1 MIPQLTEQEALSP
14 GVLSFIEALKR
25 SGFTGD
31 VDTHYGGRL
40 IASTDNSIYQVT
52 PQAVLFPRSP
62 ADVQTI
68 MRLAGQD
75 DYTGITFTPRGGGTG
90 TNGQSLT
97 EGVVVDL
104 SRHMNRILEVNDEEG
119 WARVEP
125 GVVLDQLNAHLKAR
139 GVFFAPELSPSN
151 RATIGG
157 MVSTDASGKGSRI
170 YGKTSNH
177 ILALDLVLTDGSA
190 WHSVPLDAVAL
201 QDIKS
206 GDGVINRIYQGI
218 DDIVTAKKA
227 LIEQRFPKLTRFLT
241 GYNLAHVYGRDGR
254 FNLNAIISGSEGT
267 LAFVTGIKVKLTPLP
282 TVKRLIVAKYLSFDD
297 SLRAA
302 NILVQA
308 DPEAI
313 ETVDDTI
320 VTLARQDVVWDRV
333 GKFFSQ
339 PGDEDVKSI
348 NLIEFA
354 GNDATVVEAQT
365 KALCARLDAL
375 MGQEHEAV
383 GYQLAASDVDIASL
397 WELRAKGV
405 GLLGNAAGNRRP
417 IPFVEDTVV
426 PPEHLAAYIKEFRQV
441 LDQHGLEYGM
451 FGHVDVGCLH
461 VRPALDMRDED
472 DEKLIRI
479 ITDAVKNLVLKYG
492 GVVWGEHGKGLRGEY
507 MPEFFGPELYDDLR
521 RIKRLFDPTNKLNPG
536 KLVTPLDHPA
546 QVKRLDNVP
555 LRGHRDRQIPASVR
569 DDFDVSI
576 HCNGNG
582 ACFNFDWDDVMCP
595 SYKFTRDR
603 IHSPKGR
610 AGMMREWLRQLAR
623 ANYPLDTA
631 DHSVGRLALP
641 ASVEGDFSLEVF
653 DAMEG
658 CLSCKACT
666 TMCPIKVDIPDLK
679 AKFLNRFYTR
689 YRRPLK
695 DKLIAFGERTH
706 YRLLP
711 ISLLYNAGVRLPF
724 FNPLMRH
731 LVGMVDTPL
740 LSSPHYRS
748 LLAKAGVQVLKQ
760 IDTAALRAR
769 DLSNVVWILPDAITS
784 FYEAGTF
791 VDCVLFFKYLGYEP
805 IVTPFI
811 ENGKGQHVKGFLQDF
826 RQTASQAAVQL
837 KALAALERPIIGI
850 DPAITL
856 TYREEYRAYLG
867 HQEVDVWLPQ
877 EWLAS
882 ALRQRTSPLPQ
893 LGAAEVALLG
903 HCGEKT
909 SIQAS
914 GRQWQAVYKA
924 FGLDL
929 EIVKAGC
936 CGMAGAFGHE
946 AMHYEES
953 KGIYEQSWQPK
964 LSAASPGRQF
974 VATGAS
980 CRSQVQRFDGV
991 DLAHPLQWLSRRLAK
1006 IPKNGLP
1013 GGDHHD

>member
-14 GVLSFIEALKR
+14 IVLSFIEALKQ
-25 SGFTGD
+25 SDFTGD
-31 VDTHYGGRL
+31 VETNYGGRL
-40 IASTDNSIYQVT
+40 IAATDNSIYQVT
-52 PQAVLFPRSP
+52 PQAVLFPRSQ
-62 ADVQTI
+62 ADVQAI
-68 MRLAGQD
+68 MRLANRD
-75 DYTGITFTPRGGGTG
+75 DYASLTFTPRGGGTG

-104 SRHMNRILEVNDEEG
+104 SRHMNRILEVNDEQG

-125 GVVLDQLNAHLKAR
+125 GVVLDQLNAHLKSR
-139 GVFFAPELSPSN
+139 GVFFAPDLSPSN

-190 WHSVPLDAVAL
+190 WHSVPLEADAL
-201 QDIKS
+201 QALKS
-206 GDGVINRIYQGI
+206 GDDAINRIYQGI
-218 DDIVTAKKA
+218 DDIVTMKKE
-227 LIEQRFPKLTRFLT
+227 LIERRFPKLTRFLT
-241 GYNLAHVYGRDGR
+241 GYNLAHVYGRDGK

-267 LAFVTGIKVKLTPLP
+267 LAFVTGIQVKLTPLP
-282 TVKRLIVAKYLSFDD
+282 TIKRLIVAKYRSFDD

-308 DPEAI
+308 DPAAI

-333 GKFFSQ
+333 GKFFSH
-339 PGDEDVKSI
+339 PDDEHVKSV

-354 GNDATVVEAQT
+354 GNDLAAVEAQT

-375 MGQEHEAV
+375 MGQDHEAV
-383 GYQLAASDVDIASL
+383 GYQLATTDVDIASL
-397 WELRAKGV
+397 WELRSKGV

-426 PPEHLAAYIKEFRQV
+426 PPEHLAAYIQEFRQV

-461 VRPALDMRDED
+461 VRPALDLRDED

-521 RIKRLFDPTNKLNPG
+521 RIKRLFDPSNKLNPG

-546 QVKRLDNVP
+546 QVKKLDNVP
-555 LRGHRDRQIPASVR
+555 LRGHRDRQIPAAMR

-582 ACFNFDWDDVMCP
+582 ACFNFDVDDVMCP
-595 SYKFTRDR
+595 SYKFSRDR

-610 AGMMREWLRQLAR
+610 AGMIREWLRQLAR
-623 ANYPLDTA
+623 AGYPLDTE
-631 DHSVGRLALP
+631 DHAVGRLGQP
-641 ASVEGDFSLEVF
+641 VSVESDFSLEVF
-653 DAMEG
+653 EAMDG

-666 TMCPIKVDIPDLK
+666 SMCPIKVDVPDLK
-679 AKFLNRFYTR
+679 ARFLNRFYTR
-689 YRRPLK
+689 YQRPLK

-706 YRLLP
+706 HRMLP
-711 ISLLYNAGVRLPF
+711 VPVLYNAGVKLPF
-724 FNPLMRH
+724 FKPLMRH
-731 LVGMVDTPL
+731 VVGLVDTPL
-740 LSSPHYRS
+740 LSSPTYPSR
-748 LLAKAGVQVLKQ
+748 LAKAGVQVLTQ
-760 IDTAALRAR
+760 IEPAALRAR
-769 DLSNVVWILPDAITS
+769 DLSHVVFILPDAITS

-791 VDCVLFFKYLGYEP
+791 VDCVLFFKHIGYEP
-805 IVTPFI
+805 IVAPFI
-811 ENGKGQHVKGFLQDF
+811 ENGKGQHVKGFLQAF
-826 RQTASQAAVQL
+826 RQTASRAARQL
-837 KALAALERPIIGI
+837 HALSSLGRPMIGI

-856 TYREEYRAYLG
+856 TYREEYRTYLD
-867 HQEVDVWLPQ
+867 HQEVDVWLAQ
-877 EWLAS
+877 EWLANELPHR
-882 ALRQRTSPLPQ
+882 ASPLPQ
-893 LGAAEVALLG
+893 LARAEVALLG
-903 HCGEKT
+903 HCGEIT
-909 SIQAS
+909 SMPAS

-953 KGIYEQSWQPK
+953 KGIYEQSWKPK
-964 LSAASPGRQF
+964 LSAASPVRQF

-980 CRSQVQRFDGV
+980 CRSQVQRFEGV
-991 DLAHPLQWLSRRLAK
+991 DLAHPLQFLSRLLTQPLK
-1006 IPKNGLP
+1006 S
-1013 GGDHHD
+1013 

>member
-14 GVLSFIEALKR
+14 NVLSFIEALQQ
-25 SGFTGD
+25 SEFAGD
-31 VDTHYGGRL
+31 IDTHYGGRL
-40 IASTDNSIYQVT
+40 IASTDNSIYQIT
-52 PQAVLFPRSP
+52 PQAVLFPASQS
-62 ADVQTI
+62 DVQALLK
-68 MRLAGQD
+68 LANQLE
-75 DYTGITFTPRGGGTG
+75 YASLTFTPRGGGTG

-104 SRHMNRILEVNDEEG
+104 SRHMNRILEVNYDEN

-125 GVVLDQLNAHLKAR
+125 GVVLDQLNAHIKSH

-170 YGKTSNH
+170 YGKTSSH
-177 ILALDLVLTDGSA
+177 ILSLDIVLTDGSA
-190 WHSVPLDAVAL
+190 WHSVPLDPETLQAL
-201 QDIKS
+201 KS
-206 GDGVINRIYQGI
+206 GDDVINRIHRGI
-218 DDIVTAKKA
+218 DDIVITKKD
-227 LIEQRFPKLTRFLT
+227 LIKQSFPKLTRFLT
-241 GYNLAHVYGRDGR
+241 GYNLAHVYGKDGK

-308 DPEAI
+308 DPAAI

-339 PGDEDVKSI
+339 LGDEQVKSI
-348 NLIEFA
+348 NLIEFT
-354 GNDATVVEAQT
+354 GNDPDAVESQT
-365 KALCARLDAL
+365 KALCAQLDAL
-375 MGQEHEAV
+375 MGQDHEAV
-383 GYQLAASDVDIASL
+383 GYQLAVTDVDIASL
-397 WELRAKGV
+397 WELRSKGV
-405 GLLGNAAGNRRP
+405 GLLGNAEGDRRP

-426 PPEHLAAYIKEFRQV
+426 PPEHLAAYIQEFRQV
-441 LDQHGLEYGM
+441 LDQYGLEYGM

-461 VRPALDMRDED
+461 VRPALDLRDED
-472 DEKLIRI
+472 DEKLIRM
-479 ITDAVKNLVLKYG
+479 ITDAVKDLVLKYG

-507 MPEFFGPELYDDLR
+507 MPEFFGSELYGDLR
-521 RIKRLFDPTNKLNPG
+521 RIKQLFDPANKLNPG
-536 KLVTPLDHPA
+536 KLVTPIDHPD
-546 QVKRLDNVP
+546 QVKKLDNVP
-555 LRGHRDRQIPASVR
+555 LRGHRDRQIPAAVR
-569 DDFDVSI
+569 EDFDVSI

-582 ACFNFDWDDVMCP
+582 ACFNFDLDDVMCP

-610 AGMMREWLRQLAR
+610 AGMMREWLRQLTR
-623 ANYPLDTA
+623 ADYKLDTEDDA
-631 DHSVGRLALP
+631 IGRLARP
-641 ASVEGDFSLEVF
+641 ANTEGDFSLEVF
-653 DAMEG
+653 EAMDG

-666 TMCPIKVDIPDLK
+666 SMCPIKVDIPDLK

-689 YRRPLK
+689 YQRPLK

-706 YRLLP
+706 HRMLLFP
-711 ISLLYNAGVRLPF
+711 FLYNAGVKLLFYER
-724 FNPLMRH
+724 LMRDV
-731 LVGMVDTPL
+731 VGLVDTPL
-740 LSSPHYRS
+740 LSSPNYQAR
-748 LLAKAGVQVLKQ
+748 LAKAGVEVLTE
-760 IDTAALRAR
+760 IEPSSLRAR
-769 DLSNVVWILPDAITS
+769 DLSHVVFILPDAITS

-791 VDCVLFFKYLGYEP
+791 VDCVLFFKHIGYEP

-811 ENGKGQHVKGFLQDF
+811 ENGKGQHVKGFLQEF
-826 RQTASQAAVQL
+826 RQTASQAARQL
-837 KALAALERPIIGI
+837 NALSSLGRPIIGI

-856 TYREEYRAYLG
+856 TYREEYRTYLDQ
-867 HQEVDVWLPQ
+867 QEVEVWLAQ
-877 EWLAS
+877 EWLANE
-882 ALRQRTSPLPQ
+882 LPRRTPPLPQ
-893 LGAAEVALLG
+893 LEQADVALLG

-929 EIVKAGC
+929 EMVKAGC

-946 AMHYEES
+946 AVHYEES
-953 KGIYEQSWQPK
+953 RGIYEQSWKPK
-964 LSAASPGRQF
+964 LSVDGHGRQF

-980 CRSQVQRFDGV
+980 CRSQVQRFEGV
-991 DLAHPLQWLSRRLAK
+991 ELAHPLQLLSRLL
-1006 IPKNGLP
+1006 G
-1013 GGDHHD
+1013 

>member
-14 GVLSFIEALKR
+14 VVLSFIEALKR
-25 SGFTGD
+25 SDFTGD

-52 PQAVLFPRSP
+52 PQAVLFPRSQ
-62 ADVQTI
+62 ADVQAI
-68 MRLAGQD
+68 MALASQG
-75 DYTGITFTPRGGGTG
+75 DYAEITFTPRGGGTG

-104 SRHMNRILEVNDEEG
+104 SRHMNRILEVNDAEG

-125 GVVLDQLNAHLKAR
+125 GVVLDQLNAHLKPR

-170 YGKTSNH
+170 YGKTSSH
-177 ILALDLVLTDGSA
+177 ILALDLVLTDGST
-190 WHSVPLDAVAL
+190 WHSAPLDAAAL
-201 QDIKS
+201 QDVKA
-206 GDGVINRIYQGI
+206 GDGVIHRAYQGI
-218 DDIVTAKKA
+218 DDIVTTKKD

-241 GYNLAHVYGRDGR
+241 GYNLAHVYSRDGQ

-308 DPEAI
+308 DPAAI

-339 PGDEDVKSI
+339 PGDDEVKSI

-354 GNDATVVEAQT
+354 GNDLDAVEAQT

-383 GYQLAASDVDIASL
+383 GYQLAVSDVDIASL

-405 GLLGNAAGNRRP
+405 GLLGNAEGDRRP

-426 PPEHLAAYIKEFRQV
+426 PPEHLAAYIQEFRQV

-461 VRPALDMRDED
+461 VRPALDMRDEN
-472 DEKLIRI
+472 DEKLIRV

-507 MPEFFGPELYDDLR
+507 MPEFFGPELFEDLR
-521 RIKRLFDPTNKLNPG
+521 RIKQLFDPTNKLNPG
-536 KLVTPLDHPA
+536 KLTTPLDHPGE
-546 QVKRLDNVP
+546 VKKLDNVP
-555 LRGHRDRQIPASVR
+555 LRGHRDRQIPASAR
-569 DDFDVSI
+569 DAFDVSI

-582 ACFNFDWDDVMCP
+582 ACFNFDLDDVMCP
-595 SYKFTRDR
+595 SYKFSRDR

-610 AGMMREWLRQLAR
+610 AGMIREWLRQLAR
-623 ANYPLDTA
+623 ANYPLDA
-631 DHSVGRLALP
+631 EDRAVGREP
-641 ASVEGDFSLEVF
+641 VSNRVESDFSLEVF
-653 DAMEG
+653 EAMDG

-666 TMCPIKVDIPDLK
+666 STCPIKVDIPDLK
-679 AKFLNRFYTR
+679 AKFLDRFYTR
-689 YRRPLK
+689 YQRPFR
-695 DKLIAFGERTH
+695 DKLIAFGERAH
-706 YRLLP
+706 HRMLP
-711 ISLLYNAGVRLPF
+711 LPFLYNIAVKT
-724 FNPLMRH
+724 PLFQQVMRDV
-731 LVGMVDTPL
+731 VGLVDTPL
-740 LSSPHYRS
+740 LSSPTYQSR
-748 LLAKAGVQVLKQ
+748 LAQVGVEVLSK
-760 IDTAALRAR
+760 IDAAAMRGR
-769 DLSNVVWILPDAITS
+769 DLSHVVFILPDAITS
-784 FYEAGTF
+784 FYEAETF
-791 VDCVLFFKYLGYEP
+791 VDCALFFKRIGYQP
-805 IVTPFI
+805 IVAPFI
-811 ENGKGQHVKGFLQDF
+811 ENGKGQHVKGFLPAF
-826 RQTASQAAVQL
+826 RQTASRAVQQL
-837 KALAALERPIIGI
+837 QALPSLGRPLIGI

-856 TYREEYRAYLG
+856 TYREEYRAYLTD
-867 HQEVDVWLPQ
+867 QSVEVWLPQ

-882 ALRQRTSPLPQ
+882 ELPQRTAPLPQ
-893 LGAAEVALLG
+893 LASDKVALLG

-914 GRQWQAVYKA
+914 GRQWQAVYQA
-924 FGLDL
+924 FGIEL
-929 EIVKAGC
+929 EIVRAGC

-946 AMHYEES
+946 TAHYEAS
-953 KGIYEQSWQPK
+953 KGIYEQSWKPK
-964 LSAASPGRQF
+964 LTTGDDRPI

-980 CRSQVQRFDGV
+980 CRSQAQRFEGV
-991 DLAHPLQWLSRRLAK
+991 DLAHPLQFLSRL
-1006 IPKNGLP
+1006 L
-1013 GGDHHD
+1013 GGEAR

>member
-14 GVLSFIEALKR
+14 VILSFIEALNQ
-25 SGFTGD
+25 SEFTGD

-52 PQAVLFPRSP
+52 PQAVLFPRSQS
-62 ADVQTI
+62 DVQAILT
-68 MRLAGQD
+68 LANQAE
-75 DYTGITFTPRGGGTG
+75 YSGITFTPRGGGTG

-104 SRHMNRILEVNDEEG
+104 SRHMNRILEVNYDQG
-119 WARVEP
+119 WARLEP
-125 GVVLDQLNAHLKAR
+125 GVVLDQLNAHIKSH

-190 WHSVPLDAVAL
+190 WHSVPLDAEAL
-201 QDIKS
+201 QELKS
-206 GDGVINRIYQGI
+206 GDDVIHRIHRGI
-218 DDIVTAKKA
+218 DEIVTAKKE
-227 LIEQRFPKLTRFLT
+227 LIAQSFPKLTRFLT
-241 GYNLAHVYGRDGR
+241 GYNLAHVYGKDNK

-267 LAFVTGIKVKLTPLP
+267 LAFVTGIKVKLTPQP

-308 DPEAI
+308 DPAAI

-339 PGDEDVKSI
+339 PGDEEVKSI

-354 GNDATVVEAQT
+354 GNDAEAVESQT

-375 MGQEHEAV
+375 MGQDHEAV
-383 GYQLAASDVDIASL
+383 GYQVAASDVDIAAL
-397 WELRAKGV
+397 WELRSKGV
-405 GLLGNAAGNRRP
+405 GLLGNAEGDRRP

-426 PPEHLAAYIKEFRQV
+426 PPEHLAAYIQEFRQV

-461 VRPALDMRDED
+461 VRPALDLRDED

-507 MPEFFGPELYDDLR
+507 MPEFFGPELYRDLR
-521 RIKRLFDPTNKLNPG
+521 RIKQLFDPANKLNPG
-536 KLVTPLDHPA
+536 KLVTPLDHPDE
-546 QVKRLDNVP
+546 VKKLDNVP
-555 LRGHRDRQIPASVR
+555 LRGHRDRPIPAAVR
-569 DDFDVSI
+569 EDFDVSI

-582 ACFNFDWDDVMCP
+582 ACFNFDLDDVMCP

-610 AGMMREWLRQLAR
+610 AGMMREWLRQLTR
-623 ANYPLDTA
+623 ADYKLDTE
-631 DHSVGRLALP
+631 DDEIGRLVRP
-641 ASVEGDFSLEVF
+641 ASPDSDFSLEVF
-653 DAMEG
+653 EAMNG

-666 TMCPIKVDIPDLK
+666 SMCPIKVDIPDLK

-689 YRRPLK
+689 YQRPLK

-706 YRLLP
+706 HRMLSLP
-711 ISLLYNAGVRLPF
+711 FLYNAGVKLPF
-724 FNPLMRH
+724 YDRLMRDV
-731 LVGMVDTPL
+731 VGLVDTPQ
-740 LSSPHYRS
+740 LSSPTYRS
-748 LLAKAGVQVLKQ
+748 RLAKAGVEVLNE
-760 IDTAALRAR
+760 IEPSSLRAR
-769 DLSNVVWILPDAITS
+769 DLSNAVFILPDAITA

-791 VDCVLFFKYLGYEP
+791 VDCVLFFKQVGYEP
-805 IVTPFI
+805 LVAPFI
-811 ENGKGQHVKGFLQDF
+811 ENGKGQHVKGFLQEF
-826 RQTASQAAVQL
+826 RQTASQAARQL
-837 KALAALERPIIGI
+837 SALSSLGRPIIGI

-856 TYREEYRAYLG
+856 TYREEYRMYLER
-867 HQEVDVWLPQ
+867 QEAEVWLAQ
-877 EWLAS
+877 EWLANELCHRSS
-882 ALRQRTSPLPQ
+882 ALPQ
-893 LGAAEVALLG
+893 LAQTHVALLG

-946 AMHYEES
+946 AEHYEES
-953 KGIYEQSWQPK
+953 KGIYEQSWKPK
-964 LSAASPGRQF
+964 LSANGAGRQF

-980 CRSQVQRFDGV
+980 CRSQVQRFEGV
-991 DLAHPLQWLSRRLAK
+991 ELAHPLQWLSRLL
-1006 IPKNGLP
+1006 G
-1013 GGDHHD
+1013 

>member
-14 GVLSFIEALKR
+14 VVLSFIEALKQ
-25 SGFTGD
+25 SDFTGD
-31 VDTHYGGRL
+31 IDTHYGGRL
-40 IASTDNSIYQVT
+40 MASTDNSIYQVT
-52 PQAVLFPRSP
+52 PQAVLFPRSQS
-62 ADVQTI
+62 DVQTLLI
-68 MRLAGQD
+68 LANED
-75 DYTGITFTPRGGGTG
+75 DYSSLTFTPRGGGTG

-97 EGVVVDL
+97 EGIVVDL
-104 SRHMNRILEVNDEEG
+104 SRHMNRILEVNYDEG
-119 WARVEP
+119 WARIEP
-125 GVVLDQLNAHLKAR
+125 GVILDQLNAHIKSHD
-139 GVFFAPELSPSN
+139 VFFAPELSPSN

-177 ILALDLVLTDGSA
+177 ILALDVVLTDGSA
-190 WHSVPLDAVAL
+190 WHSVPLDADAL
-201 QDIKS
+201 QEVKS
-206 GDGVINRIYQGI
+206 GDAAINRIHQGI
-218 DDIVTAKKA
+218 DAIVTTKKD
-227 LIEQRFPKLTRFLT
+227 LIEQSFPKLTRFLT
-241 GYNLAHVYGRDGR
+241 GYNLAHVHGRDGT

-267 LAFVTGIKVKLTPLP
+267 LAFVTEIKVKLTPLP

-308 DPEAI
+308 DPAAI

-339 PGDEDVKSI
+339 PGDEQVKSV

-354 GNDATVVEAQT
+354 GNDAGEVEDQT
-365 KALCARLDAL
+365 KALCAKLDGL

-383 GYQLAASDVDIASL
+383 GYQLATSDVDIASL
-397 WELRAKGV
+397 WELRSKGV
-405 GLLGNAAGNRRP
+405 GLLGNAEGNRRP

-426 PPEHLAAYIKEFRQV
+426 PPEHLATYIKEFRQV

-461 VRPALDMRDED
+461 VRPALDLRDEE
-472 DEKLIRI
+472 DEKLVRI

-507 MPEFFGPELYDDLR
+507 MPEFFGPELYGELR
-521 RIKRLFDPTNKLNPG
+521 RIKRLFDPANKLNPG
-536 KLVTPLDHPA
+536 KLVTPLDHPG
-546 QVKRLDNVP
+546 QVKKLDNVP
-555 LRGHRDRQIPASVR
+555 LRGHRDRQIPAAVR
-569 DDFDVSI
+569 EDFDGSV

-582 ACFNFDWDDVMCP
+582 ACFNFDVDDVMCP

-610 AGMMREWLRQLAR
+610 AGMMREWLRQLTR
-623 ANYPLDTA
+623 ADYKLDIEDDA
-631 DHSVGRLALP
+631 IGRLAQLE
-641 ASVEGDFSLEVF
+641 STEGDFSLEVF
-653 DAMEG
+653 EAMNG

-666 TMCPIKVDIPDLK
+666 SMCPIKVDIPDLK
-679 AKFLNRFYTR
+679 AKFLDRFYTR
-689 YRRPLK
+689 YQRPLK

-706 YRLLP
+706 HRMLP
-711 ISLLYNAGVRLPF
+711 VPFLYNAGVKLPF
-724 FNPLMRH
+724 FNQLMRDV
-731 LVGMVDTPL
+731 VGLVDTPM
-740 LSSPHYRS
+740 LSSPNYQA
-748 LLAKAGVQVLKQ
+748 LLAKVGIQVLKE
-760 IDTAALRAR
+760 IEPTALRAR
-769 DLSNVVWILPDAITS
+769 DLSNTVFILPDAITS

-791 VDCVLFFKYLGYEP
+791 VDCVLLFKYIGYEP
-805 IVTPFI
+805 IVAPFI
-811 ENGKGQHVKGFLQDF
+811 ENGKGQHVKGFLQEF
-826 RQTASQAAVQL
+826 RHTASQAARQL
-837 KALAALERPIIGI
+837 QTLASLGRPIIGI

-856 TYREEYRAYLG
+856 TYREEYRMYLD
-867 HQEVDVWLPQ
+867 HQEAEVWLAQ
-877 EWLAS
+877 EWLARE
-882 ALRQRTSPLPQ
+882 LRHREASLPQ
-893 LGAAEVALLG
+893 LAPTDVALLG

-946 AMHYEES
+946 AIHYEES
-953 KGIYEQSWQPK
+953 KGIYEQSWK
-964 LSAASPGRQF
+964 LKLGATGHDRQF
-974 VATGAS
+974 IATGAS
-980 CRSQVQRFDGV
+980 CRSQVQRFEGV
-991 DLAHPLQWLSRRLAK
+991 ELAHPLQFLARRLV
-1006 IPKNGLP
+1006 
-1013 GGDHHD
+1013 

>member
-1 MIPQLTEQEALSP
+1 MIPQLTEKEALSP
-14 GVLSFIEALKR
+14 VVLAFIEALTQR
-25 SGFTGD
+25 NFTGD
-31 VDTHYGGRL
+31 VDTTYGGRL

-52 PQAVLFPRSP
+52 PQAVLFPRSQ

-68 MRLAGQD
+68 LTLARQEA
-75 DYTGITFTPRGGGTG
+75 YASLTFTPRGGGTG

-104 SRHMNRILEVNDEEG
+104 SRHMNRILEVDYDQG
-119 WARVEP
+119 WARVQP

-139 GVFFAPELSPSN
+139 GVFFAPELAPSN

-177 ILALDLVLTDGSA
+177 ILALDVVLTDGSA
-190 WHSVPLDAVAL
+190 WHSVPLDARTL
-201 QDIKS
+201 QEVKA
-206 GDGVINRIYQGI
+206 GDDVIHRIYRDI
-218 DDIVTAKKA
+218 DVIVTTKKD

-241 GYNLAHVYGRDGR
+241 GYNLAHVYGKDGK

-267 LAFVTGIKVKLTPLP
+267 LAVVTEIKVKLTPLP

-308 DPEAI
+308 DPAAI

-333 GKFFSQ
+333 GTFFSQ
-339 PGDEDVKSI
+339 PGDAHVKSI

-354 GNDATVVEAQT
+354 GNDPEVVEAQT
-365 KALCARLDAL
+365 QALCARLDAL
-375 MGQEHEAV
+375 MGQDHEAV
-383 GYQLAASDVDIASL
+383 GYQVATTDVDIASL

-405 GLLGNAAGNRRP
+405 GLLGNAEGNRRP

-426 PPEHLAAYIKEFRQV
+426 PPEHLATYIKEFRQV
-441 LDQHGLEYGM
+441 LDQHGLVYGM

-461 VRPALDMRDED
+461 VRPALDLRDEN

-521 RIKRLFDPTNKLNPG
+521 RIKRLFDPANKLNPG
-536 KLVTPLDHPA
+536 KLVTPLDHPDE
-546 QVKRLDNVP
+546 VKKLDDVP
-555 LRGHRDRQIPASVR
+555 LRGHRDRQIPAVGR
-569 DDFDVSI
+569 EDFEVSI

-582 ACFNFDWDDVMCP
+582 ACFNFDVDDVMCP

-603 IHSPKGR
+603 MHSPKGR
-610 AGMMREWLRQLAR
+610 AGMIREWLRQLTR
-623 ANYPLDTA
+623 ADYKLDTE
-631 DHSVGRLALP
+631 DHAIGRLAQP
-641 ASVEGDFSLEVF
+641 TSAESDFSLEVF
-653 DAMEG
+653 AAMDG

-666 TMCPIKVDIPDLK
+666 SMCPIKVDIPDLK
-679 AKFLNRFYTR
+679 AQFLSRFYTR

-706 YRLLP
+706 HRLLP
-711 ISLLYNAGVRLPF
+711 LPLLYNAGVKLPF
-724 FNPLMRH
+724 FNQLMRH
-731 LVGMVDTPL
+731 VVGLVDTPL
-740 LSSPHYRS
+740 LSAPNYQSR
-748 LLAKAGVQVLKQ
+748 LANAGVRVLTH
-760 IDTAALRAR
+760 IDPSELQAR
-769 DLSNVVWILPDAITS
+769 DLSHTVFILPDAITA

-791 VDCVLFFKYLGYEP
+791 VDCVLFFRHIGYEP
-805 IVTPFI
+805 VVTPFI
-811 ENGKGQHVKGFLQDF
+811 ENGKGQHVKGFLQAF
-826 RQTASQAAVQL
+826 RRTASRAARQL
-837 KALAALERPIIGI
+837 HALSSLGRPIIGI

-856 TYREEYRAYLG
+856 TYREEYRTYLDR
-867 HQEVDVWLPQ
+867 QEVNVWLAQ
-877 EWLAS
+877 EWLANELPRR
-882 ALRQRTSPLPQ
+882 ASPLPQ
-893 LGAAEVALLG
+893 LAPVDVALLG

-909 SIQAS
+909 SLPAS

-929 EIVKAGC
+929 TIIKAGC

-946 AMHYEES
+946 TMHYEAS
-953 KGIYEQSWQPK
+953 KGIYAQSWKPQ
-964 LSAASPGRQF
+964 LSAAGHDRQC

-980 CRSQVQRFDGV
+980 CRSQVQRFEGV
-991 DLAHPLQWLSRRLAK
+991 TLVHPLQFLSRLL
-1006 IPKNGLP
+1006 G
-1013 GGDHHD
+1013 